1 MDSILTD
8 SKDYCF
14 FCGGPAECTH
24 HLIFGSSNR
33 QRAEKDGLKVPSCN
47 RCHNMGAIKDRVHEN
62 PMAETMSKMIGQY
75 AWELK
80 TVASGVKPDL
90 ARELFRKRYGK
101 SYL

>member
-8 SKDYCF
+8 NKEYCF
-14 FCGGPAECTH
+14 FCGAPAECQH

-33 QRAEKDGLKVPSCN
+33 QLSEKDGLKVPSCN
-47 RCHNMGAIKDRVHEN
+47 RCHNMGKVNERIHDN
-62 PMAETMSKMIGQY
+62 CMAEKMSKMIGQY

-80 TVASGVKPDL
+80 TVAAGVNPAW

>member
-1 MDSILTD
+1 MNSILTD
-8 SKDYCF
+8 QKEYCF
-14 FCGGPAECTH
+14 FCGRPAECQH

-33 QRAEKDGLKVPSCN
+33 QLSEEDGLKVPLCN
-47 RCHNMGAIKDRVHEN
+47 LCHNMGAVKERIHDNV
-62 PMAETMSKMIGQY
+62 MAEKMSKIIGQY

-80 TVASGVKPDL
+80 TVAAGVRPDW

>member
-1 MDSILTD
+1 MDSILTA
-8 SKDYCF
+8 SADYCF
-14 FCGGPAECTH
+14 FCGRPAECTH

-33 QRAEKDGLKVPSCN
+33 QLADDDGLKVPACN
-47 RCHNMGAIKDRVHEN
+47 RCHNMGKVNERIHEN
-62 PMAETMSKMIGQY
+62 VMAEKMSKMIGQY

-80 TVASGVKPDL
+80 TVSAGVKPDW

>member
-8 SKDYCF
+8 NKEYCF
-14 FCGGPAECTH
+14 FCGSPAECQH

-33 QRAEKDGLKVPSCN
+33 QLAEKDGLKVPSCN
-47 RCHNMGAIKDRVHEN
+47 RCHNMGNIKERVHEN
-62 PMAETMSKMIGQY
+62 SMAEKMSKMIGQY

-80 TVASGVKPDL
+80 TVSSGVRPDL